1 MSRIIKLDDA
11 GKQRKRM
18 TREVVLAIRELMQ
31 QEDIS
36 KTTRDLAAFISL
48 TLEKIHQTI
57 DVTVAAWEKRDYWV
71 KADRFRL
78 DWAWSGTYAKQMRE
92 AVLNDDWELVAMIS
106 AKVAQK
112 LNKVQVPK
120 RHRLG
125 EPWHGASDELKLET
139 ITDHSSAP

>member
-125 EPWHGASDELKLET
+125 EPWHGA
-139 ITDHSSAP
+139 